1 MRQSCVRAQR
11 AGSVNGII
19 AEAQEKGWGRNVFLH
34 PITQSLELFPIY
46 LGTQSVLIRKKEKAH
61 LEA

>member
-1 MRQSCVRAQR
+1 M
-11 AGSVNGII
+11 NGII